1 MRGSRL
7 GDLRSVI
14 WHGRETGQNVRPW
27 PSGSAAYAT
36 RGTENCFSHRTH
48 SMLIGG
54 VPPTPYDLNFSLL
67 RIPVRVHPLFWLA
80 AVLLGMN
87 QPPRELLIWVPVVF
101 VSILIHEMGHA
112 LVIRQFGWWPS
123 ILLYTFGG
131 LAIYNPTRR
140 DPRKRD
146 VDFTGRPGRRVSFG
160 WCADPHLQA
169 ARSSSHVPRCAP
181 YGIVAIPPDVGN
193 ESLNVLV
200 YDLLTVNI
208 WWGLM
213 NLLPVYPLDG
223 GQFTH
228 ALFET
233 LRMPDAMVKSL
244 WISIFTGA
252 AVAVYAVARMH
263 DYYLAFLFGY
273 LAFTSFQT
281 LQAFTG
287 RGGGYGRW

>member
-1 MRGSRL
+1 
-7 GDLRSVI
+7 
-14 WHGRETGQNVRPW
+14 
-27 PSGSAAYAT
+27 
-36 RGTENCFSHRTH
+36 
-48 SMLIGG
+48 MLIGG

-140 DPRKRD
+140 DPRKQMLISLA
-146 VDFTGRPGRRVSFG
+146 GP
-160 WCADPHLQA
+160 A
-169 ARSSSHVPRCAP
+169 AGFLLAGALILIFKLRGHPVTFLVGAP

-233 LRMPDAMVKSL
+233 LRVPDAMVKSL

>member
-1 MRGSRL
+1 
-7 GDLRSVI
+7 
-14 WHGRETGQNVRPW
+14 
-27 PSGSAAYAT
+27 
-36 RGTENCFSHRTH
+36 
-48 SMLIGG
+48 MLIGG
-54 VPPTPYDLNFSLL
+54 VPPTPYDFNFSLL

-123 ILLYTFGG
+123 ILLYMFGG
-131 LAIYNPTRR
+131 LATYNATRR
-140 DPRKRD
+140 DPRKQMLISLA
-146 VDFTGRPGRRVSFG
+146 GP
-160 WCADPHLQA
+160 A
-169 ARSSSHVPRCAP
+169 AGFLLAGALIAIFKLRGHPVTFLVGAP
-181 YGIVAIPPDVGN
+181 YGIIPIPPDLGSH
-193 ESLNVLV
+193 SLDVLV

-223 GQFTH
+223 GQFTY

-233 LRMPDAMVKSL
+233 LRVPDAMVKSL

-252 AVAVYAVARMH
+252 AVAIYAVARMH
-263 DYYLAFLFGY
+263 DYYIAALFGY

>member
-1 MRGSRL
+1 
-7 GDLRSVI
+7 
-14 WHGRETGQNVRPW
+14 
-27 PSGSAAYAT
+27 
-36 RGTENCFSHRTH
+36 
-48 SMLIGG
+48 MLIGG

-80 AVLLGMN
+80 ALLLGMN
-87 QPPRELLIWVPVVF
+87 QPPRELVIWVPVVF
-101 VSILIHEMGHA
+101 VSILVHEMGHA

-140 DPRKRD
+140 NPRKQM
-146 VDFTGRPGRRVSFG
+146 VISLAGP
-160 WCADPHLQA
+160 A
-169 ARSSSHVPRCAP
+169 AGFLVAGALIAIFKLRGHPVTFLVGAP
-181 YGIVAIPPDVGN
+181 YGIIPIPPDLG
-193 ESLNVLV
+193 SQSMNVLV

-223 GQFTH
+223 GQFLY

-233 LRMPDAMVKSL
+233 LRVPDSLVKSL
-244 WISIFTGA
+244 WVSIFTGA
-252 AVAVYAVARMH
+252 AVAIYAVARLH
-263 DYYLAFLFGY
+263 DYYIAALFGY

-287 RGGGYGRW
+287 RGGGYGGW

>member
-1 MRGSRL
+1 
-7 GDLRSVI
+7 
-14 WHGRETGQNVRPW
+14 
-27 PSGSAAYAT
+27 
-36 RGTENCFSHRTH
+36 
-48 SMLIGG
+48 MLIGG

-80 AVLLGMN
+80 ALLLGMN
-87 QPPRELLIWVPVVF
+87 QPPRALLIWVPVVF
-101 VSILIHEMGHA
+101 VSILVHEMGHA

-131 LAIYNPTRR
+131 LAMYNPTRR
-140 DPRKRD
+140 DPRKQM
-146 VDFTGRPGRRVSFG
+146 VISLAGP
-160 WCADPHLQA
+160 A
-169 ARSSSHVPRCAP
+169 AGFLLAGALIAFFKLRGHPVTFLVGAP
-181 YGIVAIPPDVGN
+181 YGIIAIPPDLG
-193 ESLNVLV
+193 SQSMNVLI

-223 GQFTH
+223 GQFLY
-228 ALFET
+228 ALLET
-233 LRMPDAMVKSL
+233 LQVPDSLVKSL
-244 WISIFTGA
+244 WVSIFTGA

-263 DYYLAFLFGY
+263 DFYIAALFGY

-287 RGGGYGRW
+287 RGGGYGGW